1 MNFVKLFSSGT
12 SEESP
17 MEIDRMQYEKGKGKK
32 GKDGQKGKGK
42 KAGGKDGKSK
52 DGKGKT
58 STWSTSTWSTGKG
71 KKGDSK
77 GKGHGTQDNKGKG
90 KGQSEE
96 RRCFWCNGVG
106 HVTNDCRNN
115 VRQVEETMDSSTS
128 YRSSSSQQRSA
139 PPSSTSSTSLPSS
152 TLRVARIVEEP
163 RGLHGVPVFDMR
175 EAHGKFSS
183 DDSNVRVLQYILIGD
198 TDPGEDHMV
207 RAVIEEING
216 DSMEEE
222 EHDEPVTMILDS
234 GADAPAFPA
243 SRASAGE
250 HR

>member
-1 MNFVKLFSSGT
+1 M
-12 SEESP
+12 
-17 MEIDRMQYEKGKGKK
+17 
-32 GKDGQKGKGK
+32 
-42 KAGGKDGKSK
+42 
-52 DGKGKT
+52 
-58 STWSTSTWSTGKG
+58 
-71 KKGDSK
+71 
-77 GKGHGTQDNKGKG
+77 
-90 KGQSEE
+90 
-96 RRCFWCNGVG
+96 
-106 HVTNDCRNN
+106 TNDCRNN

-128 YRSSSSQQRSA
+128 YRSPSSQQGSS

-152 TLRVARIVEEP
+152 THRVARVVEEP

-222 EHDEPVTMILDS
+222 RDEPVTMILDS